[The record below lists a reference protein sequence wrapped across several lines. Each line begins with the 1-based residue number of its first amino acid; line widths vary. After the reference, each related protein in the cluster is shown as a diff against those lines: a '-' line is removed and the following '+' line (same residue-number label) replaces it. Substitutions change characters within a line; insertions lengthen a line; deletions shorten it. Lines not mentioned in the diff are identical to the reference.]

1 LRKGGREMKNLL
13 KVLGLSLAIL
23 LFSSQL
29 TFAINLNSVGERNYL
44 GNKLFKVEVL
54 NKHVNL
60 NKAEVVKAQV
70 KTSADCLFTVKIFKK
85 NKNKAVW
92 SDSFS
97 GEKTLVWDGRD
108 ESGNLV
114 SNGEYVIAI
123 KGEKKGVSESEVFS
137 VEVNNNGEVK
147 KEGMDLGLALTE
159 LQLTSTDLS
168 REENSVEPVTE
179 LAVNYSGAFVAAIE
193 GRVAS
198 RFTPQVSGKLALLRL
213 GFSGENIKIY
223 LREDDGGKPGE
234 IIATF
239 DYPSV
244 NDYPYITLKEIDVSQ
259 SSVYLEAGKSY
270 WIEGPGVAL
279 YSDSLGV
286 TYDWS
291 PWFGVW
297 YNTGWSYPFAMEIY
311 VQK

>member
-1 LRKGGREMKNLL
+1 MKNWL

-29 TFAINLNSVGERNYL
+29 TFAVNLPSVGERNYL

-60 NKAEVVKAQV
+60 NKAELVKAQV
-70 KTSADCLFTVKIFKK
+70 RTSADCLFTVKIFKK

-97 GEKTLVWDGRD
+97 GEKTLVWDGRNK
-108 ESGNLV
+108 SGNLV
-114 SNGEYVIAI
+114 SNGVYIIAI
-123 KGEKKGVSESEVFS
+123 KGEKKDLSISEVFS
-137 VEVNNNGEVK
+137 VEVNNNGEIK
-147 KEGMDLGLALTE
+147 KEGILDLALTE
-159 LQLTSTDLS
+159 LQLSTDLS
-168 REENSVEPVTE
+168 AEGNLVEPVTE
-179 LAVNYSGAFVAAIE
+179 LAVNYPETFVAAIE

-198 RFTPQVSGKLALLRL
+198 CFTPQVSGKLALLRL
-213 GFSGENIKIY
+213 GFSGEDIKIY

-234 IIATF
+234 IIAMF

-279 YSDSLGV
+279 YSCFLGV

-297 YNTGWSYPFAMEIY
+297 YSTGWSYPFAMEIY